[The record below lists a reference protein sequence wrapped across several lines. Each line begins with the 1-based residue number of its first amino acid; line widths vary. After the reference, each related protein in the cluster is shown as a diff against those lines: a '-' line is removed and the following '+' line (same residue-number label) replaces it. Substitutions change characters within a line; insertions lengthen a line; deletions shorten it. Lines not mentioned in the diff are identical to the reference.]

1 MNTAEKVNLVET
13 VEDQY
18 DLRMALSAVQLPKST
33 WYYHQNQKQ
42 SYQEKY
48 EHLHPKLEEIA
59 CEHPEY
65 GIPRITKELQDT
77 YQIVIN
83 HKVVQRLLRLWRL
96 SLVRNIRAP
105 KPSGIQKAIKTAGK
119 RANLVS
125 GRENIS
131 LFDVVYTD
139 FTELVYADGTAKA
152 HLMVILGHVCKMV
165 FGWAVGER
173 ANTQLA
179 LKAWSRAKQT
189 FKEYGIPCKGLIM
202 HHDQDSVYTSY
213 RWARRLL
220 AKDKVQLSYALNGAK
235 DNPEIESFNGRFKT
249 ENRSLF
255 LDAQNL
261 NELHKI
267 VEERIEYYN
276 QERRHSS
283 IDYLSPA
290 MYLQKRFLKGG

>member
-125 GRENIS
+125 GLGKIS
-131 LFDVVYTD
+131 LFDVIYTD
-139 FTELVYADGTAKA
+139 FTEIVYANGATKA
-152 HLMVILGHVCKMV
+152 QLMVILGHDCKMV

-249 ENRSLF
+249 ENWSLF

>member
-96 SLVRNIRAP
+96 SLVRNIRTP

-125 GRENIS
+125 GLEKIS
-131 LFDVVYTD
+131 LFDVIYTD
-139 FTELVYADGTAKA
+139 FTEIVYANGATKA
-152 HLMVILGHVCKMV
+152 RLMVILGHDCKMV

-220 AKDKVQLSYALNGAK
+220 AKDKVQLS
-235 DNPEIESFNGRFKT
+235 
-249 ENRSLF
+249 
-255 LDAQNL
+255 
-261 NELHKI
+261 
-267 VEERIEYYN
+267 
-276 QERRHSS
+276 
-283 IDYLSPA
+283 
-290 MYLQKRFLKGG
+290 